1 MTSRQHDAKWDHEYD
16 VVVVGS
22 GAGALTAALRAHDN
36 GLSVLVIEKSD
47 VYGGTT
53 AVSGGGVWIPC
64 NSQIAALGGSDSYE
78 EAITYLR
85 DVVGE
90 EFDQTRID
98 AYLANGPEMI
108 EYLARQAQTHFQA
121 VPRYPDYYPDRKG
134 GKPGYRTM
142 EPAPFDAARLGE
154 SFAQLRPS
162 SPATLIGGRIAM
174 TQVEAHT
181 ILAKESGWLLLTA
194 RLALRYLGDF
204 RWRRHSRRDR
214 RLTLGNALIAS
225 LRAALAQRG
234 IPLWLETAMQSLRQ
248 EGDRVVGVEVLRQGR
263 PHTLRARRGVV
274 LACGGFESNQSMRE
288 LYLPKP
294 TRAEWTAAPPIN
306 TGDGIRAGM
315 AAGGSV
321 ALMEHTW
328 GAPTVGVPGEASQR
342 ALFVERA
349 FPRCV
354 MVNRL
359 GQRFVNEAAPYTDI
373 IYAMY
378 ADHQRT
384 QANAPAWLVFD
395 AEYRKRYPCG
405 VLLPGSV
412 QPDAKIPD
420 GWLDRVIY
428 RAETLPAL
436 AQKIGV
442 DAAGLTATV
451 EQMNQFAADGIDPQF
466 GKGGNLFDRYYGDS
480 NCKPNPCLG
489 PIERAPFYA
498 LRIDPGELGTKGGL
512 RTDAFARVLRADGS
526 VVAGCYA
533 VGNTSAALM
542 GKTYP
547 GPGSTIGP
555 AMTFAYIA
563 ANHLAEAE
571 PAQPSDS
578 IQSAAGHP
586 A

>member
-1 MTSRQHDAKWDHEYD
+1 MTSNQQDSNRDDEFD
-16 VVVVGS
+16 VVIVGS

-36 GLSVLVIEKSD
+36 GLSVLAIEKSD

-53 AVSGGGVWIPC
+53 AVSGGGIWIPC
-64 NSQIAALGGSDSYE
+64 NDQIAALGGSDSYD
-78 EAITYLR
+78 EAISYLR
-85 DVVGE
+85 EVVGE
-90 EFDQTRID
+90 DFDQQRID
-98 AYLANGPEMI
+98 AYLDNGPKMV
-108 EYLARQAQTHFQA
+108 EYLARQARTNFRA

-142 EPAPFDAARLGE
+142 EPAPFDGARLGE
-154 SFAQLRPS
+154 HFELLRAA

-181 ILAKESGWLLLTA
+181 ILAKERGWLLLTA
-194 RLALRYLGDF
+194 GLALRYLSDF
-204 RWRRHSRRDR
+204 RWRRRSRRDR
-214 RLTLGNALIAS
+214 RLTLGNALVAS
-225 LRAALAQRG
+225 LRAALAERG
-234 IPLWLETAMQSLRQ
+234 IPLWLQTSMQSLQ
-248 EGDRVVGVEVLRQGR
+248 LDEGRVVGIEVLREGR
-263 PHTLRARRGVV
+263 TQRLRARHGVV
-274 LACGGFESNQSMRE
+274 LACGGFESNQAMRE
-288 LYLPKP
+288 LYLPQP
-294 TRAEWTAAPPIN
+294 TQAQWTAAPPIN
-306 TGDGIRAGM
+306 HGDGIRAGRE
-315 AAGGSV
+315 AGGAV

-328 GAPTVGVPGEASQR
+328 GAPTVKVPGESSQR

-349 FPRCV
+349 APRCV

-412 QPDAKIPD
+412 QPDSKIPA
-420 GWLDRVIY
+420 GWLDNVIY
-428 RAETLPAL
+428 RAETPAEL
-436 AQKIGV
+436 ATKIGV
-442 DAAGLTATV
+442 DVAGLEATL
-451 EQMNQFAADGIDPQF
+451 EQMNQYAAAGVDPQF
-466 GKGGNLFDRYYGDS
+466 GKGGNLFDRYYGDTT
-480 NCKPNPCLG
+480 CKPNPCLG
-489 PIERAPFYA
+489 PIDRAPFYA

-512 RTDAFARVLRADGS
+512 RTDACARVLRPDGS
-526 VVAGCYA
+526 AIAGCYA

-555 AMTFAYIA
+555 AMTFAFIA
-563 ANHLAEAE
+563 ADHIAAE
-571 PAQPSDS
+571 
-578 IQSAAGHP
+578 SASATNRTQQ
-586 A
+586 